1 MKGGSKMNKRAVL
14 FLSCFFV
21 FYFSVTGLA
30 GAQTLEERVSRL
42 EEQFSG
48 SNLLD
53 GMNLGVGATMVVQ
66 GTSNANASGITT
78 TNNSYKG
85 DDVTDASYSMDIE
98 IEKGFE
104 DMGGTAFLH
113 IETGEG
119 AGVTDDIEVFS
130 NVNRDVD
137 ASGGALAVTELW
149 WEQNFDDAA
158 MLTFGK
164 IDATGFIDT
173 NEYANDECGQFLGN
187 TFRNSPVV
195 EFPDNTFGIRLGLN
209 LTDILDVET
218 VIADGDADFNQ
229 IGDHPWIGVQA
240 NLKPEL
246 MDRPGNYRLIFWNNE
261 AAHLKWTDIAK
272 TKESASGFGISF
284 DQEVADDVGVFL
296 RAGWQSDDTFLD
308 SGAIAGAIDP
318 EEFSLESAYSAGVQF
333 SGNLWG
339 RESDTCGFAYGII
352 NPSDEYKKA
361 QTRQAKTESHVE
373 AYYRFVINEHLEITP
388 DVQLISN
395 PFGKDA
401 PNGTSTIIVGGIRT
415 QINF

>member
-1 MKGGSKMNKRAVL
+1 MNKGVL
-14 FLSCFFV
+14 RFLVCFFG
-21 FYFSVTGLA
+21 FYFCLISFA

-42 EEQFSG
+42 EQQFNG

-53 GMNLGVGATMVVQ
+53 GMNLGVGATMIIQ

-85 DDVTDASYSMDIE
+85 DDRTDASYSLDIE
-98 IEKGFE
+98 LEKAFDDIGA
-104 DMGGTAFLH
+104 TAFLH

-149 WEQNFDDAA
+149 WEQNFDDIA

-195 EFPDNTFGIRLGLN
+195 EFPDNTFGIRLGLDV
-209 LTDILDVET
+209 TDILDVET

-229 IGDHPWIGVQA
+229 IADNPWIAVQA

-246 MDRPGNYRLIFWNNE
+246 MDRPGNYRIIFWNNE
-261 AAHLKWTDIAK
+261 AAHTKWTDTTK
-272 TKESASGFGISF
+272 TKEAASGFGISL

-296 RAGWQSDDTFLD
+296 RAGWRADDVFIDSASDGISAEDVT
-308 SGAIAGAIDP
+308 
-318 EEFSLESAYSAGVQF
+318 LESAYSAGVQF
-333 SGNLWG
+333 SGNLWE
-339 RESDTCGFAYGII
+339 REDDVCGFAYGII

-361 QTRQAKTESHVE
+361 QSRQAKTESHFE
-373 AYYRFVINEHLEITP
+373 AYYKFVVNEHLEITP
-388 DVQLISN
+388 DVQIISN